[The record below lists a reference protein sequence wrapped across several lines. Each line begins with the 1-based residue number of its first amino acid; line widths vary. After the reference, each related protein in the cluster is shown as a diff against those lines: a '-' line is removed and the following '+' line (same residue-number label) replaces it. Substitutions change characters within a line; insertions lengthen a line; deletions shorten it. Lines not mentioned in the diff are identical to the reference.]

1 MYPSIML
8 NILCKFRL
16 SEKFIMEKEL
26 YDGIKF
32 SFKLPKSFSN
42 TRYKQAVAE
51 SNMKS
56 VTQCIHEVNIPP
68 FESKGNLD

>member
-1 MYPSIML
+1 
-8 NILCKFRL
+8 
-16 SEKFIMEKEL
+16 MEKEL

-32 SFKLPKSFSN
+32 SFKLSKSFSN

-56 VTQCIHEVNIPP
+56 VTQCTHEVNIPP